1 MIPGNSFGYFKSND
15 DDKKVLKE
23 VFRVLKPKGRLLLDI
38 SDGKYL
44 KTNFVPRSWE
54 WIDQNYFVCRE
65 RCLSSDRQRLVTR
78 EVITH
83 VKKGVIAD
91 QFYSERL
98 YGGEEISAMLK
109 ECDFHE
115 ISVENPLVSESRRNQ
130 DLGMMARRFLATA
143 VVEKKWTPVV
153 KSKEK
158 KKSVVVVMGDPRLS
172 DSVKPSCVFDD
183 DDFTTIN
190 RMKKAL
196 LKIKGYN
203 FTYFDNC
210 VIMVEEY
217 LSGKDISVGII
228 GNPPGSYEVLPIIEE
243 DYSNLPDDLPKICGY
258 EAKWDPDSPYSRVK
272 SVSANL
278 PEDARRFL
286 VASCL
291 KLFRRL
297 WCRDYARFDWR
308 LDRNNTP
315 RLLEVNPNP
324 GWCWDGHLAKMAE
337 ISGMTY
343 QQMLEKIIQSADKR
357 ISAE

>member
-1 MIPGNSFGYFKSND
+1 
-15 DDKKVLKE
+15 
-23 VFRVLKPKGRLLLDI
+23 
-38 SDGKYL
+38 
-44 KTNFVPRSWE
+44 
-54 WIDQNYFVCRE
+54 
-65 RCLSSDRQRLVTR
+65 
-78 EVITH
+78 
-83 VKKGVIAD
+83 
-91 QFYSERL
+91 
-98 YGGEEISAMLK
+98 
-109 ECDFHE
+109 
-115 ISVENPLVSESRRNQ
+115 
-130 DLGMMARRFLATA
+130 
-143 VVEKKWTPVV
+143 
-153 KSKEK
+153 
-158 KKSVVVVMGDPRLS
+158 
-172 DSVKPSCVFDD
+172 
-183 DDFTTIN
+183 
-190 RMKKAL
+190 
-196 LKIKGYN
+196 
-203 FTYFDNC
+203 
-210 VIMVEEY
+210 MVEEY